1 MMKMYRTFVVIV
13 FFVLMMVSSVD
24 GVELKTGYQENS
36 FPKYVLDQSETLA
49 DATGICV
56 DILAAL
62 ERDVP
67 DLTFSVTKASPFKR
81 ILHELEKGG
90 TDFFCCA
97 ARKEEREKKDIYLDT
112 PVYKCSYIVAV
123 RADDTISVENFDDIR
138 KLAPDNVI
146 LTNAGT
152 AAERFLKKQGGLSID
167 ARGKDIPQNLKK
179 LQAKRGRFY
188 FFHDLGLAS
197 TLKRGFQGQGLKVLP
212 ASFREYH
219 HYAVFA
225 KHSDPEVVDRVGAAL
240 KKLAERGELKA
251 IFEKYVSME

>member
-1 MMKMYRTFVVIV
+1 MMKMYRTFFVIM
-13 FFVLMMVSSVD
+13 FVLVMVSSAD
-24 GVELKTGYQENS
+24 GIELKTVYQENS
-36 FPKYVLDQSETLA
+36 FPKYVLDRSETLA

-56 DILAAL
+56 EILAAL

-67 DLTFSVTKASPFKR
+67 DLTFSAIKASPFKR
-81 ILHELEKGG
+81 VLHELEKGG
-90 TDFFCCA
+90 IDFFCGM
-97 ARKEEREKKDIYLDT
+97 ARNEERENKYIYLDT
-112 PVYKCSYIVAV
+112 PVYKVSYIVAV
-123 RADDTISVENFDDIR
+123 RADDKISVENFDDIR

-152 AAERFLKKQGGLSID
+152 AAERFLKEQGGLSID

-188 FFHDLGLAS
+188 LFHDLGLAS
-197 TLKRGFQGQGLKVLP
+197 TLKKDFQGQNLKVLP

-225 KHSDPEVVDRVGAAL
+225 KQSDPEVVDHVGAAL
-240 KKLAERGELKA
+240 KELAERGKLKA